1 MRMKIVTKAKRRWR
15 DVNKEQ
21 LQHATA
27 FALNYFGISGVSIL
41 LKLVDREDLGSCVE
55 LEKGRFVIH
64 LSAHR
69 NNKGNIRTLFHELT
83 HLKQYVCDGFDMF
96 PKGIASWQGKLLK
109 IDNNFQGYW
118 TSPWEQEAR
127 KMEKKLWKK
136 YRKALKSH

>member
-15 DVNKEQ
+15 EVNKQQ
-21 LQHATA
+21 LQHATL
-27 FALNYFGISGVSIL
+27 FALNYFGISEVSIL
-41 LKLVDREDLGSCVE
+41 LKLVDREDLGSCVQ

-69 NNKGNIRTLFHELT
+69 TDRGNIRTLFHELT

-109 IDNNFQGYW
+109 IDNNFYGYW

-127 KMEKKLWKK
+127 EMEKKLWRK
-136 YRKALKSH
+136 YRKALKNH